1 MTNYSVLQPDTFQQ
15 IRSELASMWSSDPKT
30 RNPRRISAKSGILLP
45 LNDASLVSDY
55 KGSMSMVEDMENI
68 RV

>member
-30 RNPRRISAKSGILLP
+30 RNPRRISAKPGILLP